1 MLRLLIFLPVCLFFA
16 PAYPETV
23 TDEGPFLP
31 ESPLAAASAEEE
43 PLPVADPVAFLE
55 KCLERFDQ
63 EGIQGYSCVMHKQE
77 RIEGKLQPSEDVEL
91 FVRTQPYSVLMRW
104 LRGHYVEL
112 AGKYLSGA
120 FDLRD
125 Q

>member
-1 MLRLLIFLPVCLFFA
+1 DPPMLRLLIFLPVCLFFA

-77 RIEGKLQPSEDVEL
+77 RIDGKLQPSEDVEL

-104 LRGHYVEL
+104 LHGQRKADSALYVE
-112 AGKYLSGA
+112 GEN
-120 FDLRD
+120 D
-125 Q
+125 